1 MISIKNKKICYG
13 CFACVNSCP
22 QKCIEMKTDKDGFFY
37 PIVDEL
43 RCTNCGVCDNKCV
56 SNFSKYKTTEITNAY
71 AAYSR
76 KDSIIRNSSS
86 GGIFSELADYILRQG
101 GIVFGASF
109 DSEWNVVHISISSF
123 SEIGKLQG
131 SKYIQSDMKMMYEQ
145 VKTLLNEGKKILFVS
160 TPCQIAG
167 LSSYLSKKFEN
178 LYLIDLVC
186 HGVSSQKFW
195 SMYLSEFKKRGISSI
210 SFRNKDFGWKNYNIK
225 ISFCDGKAY
234 QSTPEADYFMKAFT
248 GNLNLRPS
256 CYKCKFK
263 GSYRYS
269 DLTLAD
275 FWGVEKLNLK
285 IVNDNGISLVIAN
298 SMKGL
303 HLLNEIRMNV
313 ELEEV
318 SIDEAIKY
326 NSAYVQPTI
335 EPVNR
340 EGFMEFVRTGSY
352 SKLKKKY
359 LHDSVRIRLYR
370 LKKKLQ
376 R

>member
-1 MISIKNKKICYG
+1 MVKNKEICYG

-22 QKCIEMKTDKDGFFY
+22 QKCIEMKMDVDGFFY

-43 RCTNCGVCDNKCV
+43 RCINCGVCDNKCV
-56 SNFSKYKTTEITNAY
+56 SNSSIYKKTEIANAY

-76 KDSIIRNSSS
+76 TDSIIRNSSS

-101 GIVFGASF
+101 GTVFGASF

-131 SKYIQSDMKMMYEQ
+131 SKYIQSDMKMVYEQ

-167 LSSYLSKKFEN
+167 LSSYLSKKYEN

-195 SMYLSEFKKRGISSI
+195 SMYLSEFKKRGINSI

-225 ISFCDGKAY
+225 IKFCDGKVY
-234 QSTPEADYFMKAFT
+234 QSTPEEDYFMKAFT

-263 GSYRYS
+263 GSYRDS

-285 IVNDNGISLVIAN
+285 IANGNGTSLVIVN
-298 SMKGL
+298 SMKGM
-303 HLLNEIRMNV
+303 HLLNDIRMNV

-326 NSAYVQPTI
+326 NDAYVQPTI

-340 EGFMEFVRTGSY
+340 EEFMDYVRTGSY
-352 SKLKKKY
+352 SKLKHKY
-359 LHDSVRIRLYR
+359 LHDSVRVRLYR